1 MWHSIWHAFWHSILI
16 TFYLAYVL
24 TFYLAFYLTYLL
36 AFNLAFFLAAILTF
50 FLVSVRAHACPAASR
65 ARDRVWVADT
75 SCEYNHI
82 EPAEAVRGGEEEER
96 RSCAFVK
103 I

>member
-1 MWHSIWHAFWHSILI
+1 MA
-16 TFYLAYVL
+16 FYLAYVL
-24 TFYLAFYLTYLL
+24 TFCLTFFLAFYLTYVLIYIYYIAL
-36 AFNLAFFLAAILTF
+36 YSIRSDILSDMCSGPGM
-50 FLVSVRAHACPAASR
+50 LHSIG